1 MASAE
6 ESVKHSWFYPIPL
19 EGKCKFL
26 YIYLRI
32 RTFNRFF
39 TSDNCFYL
47 TDLIPNKEKDLLS
60 LAAQGDEAAF
70 TRLFYAYQNKLGA
83 YVCRITGSLQL
94 AEEVVQDVFMRIWS
108 KRENL
113 ARVDC
118 FGAYLYI
125 LSRNHTLNCLRNLAR
140 EKARNKQISEDSSA
154 LCEAS
159 EGPEDSPDYYLLLD
173 QAVDQLPPRQQK
185 AYILSRRE
193 RMKYDEIACHM
204 NISRET
210 VKKYLKLA
218 TRFITV
224 YIRTHGDLLLMIVLL
239 SVCAR

>member
-1 MASAE
+1 M
-6 ESVKHSWFYPIPL
+6 
-19 EGKCKFL
+19 
-26 YIYLRI
+26 
-32 RTFNRFF
+32 
-39 TSDNCFYL
+39 
-47 TDLIPNKEKDLLS
+47 S